1 MAALRVVIV
10 GSGFAG
16 AILARILRRQG
27 HDVLL
32 AERGIHP
39 RFALG
44 ESSTPL
50 AAICL
55 ERLGA
60 RYDLDD
66 LHHLAAY
73 GRWLAHLPGV
83 RRGLKRGFTFYAHT
97 PGRVYRNDAH
107 NGNRLLVAAS
117 PHDGVADTHWLREDV
132 DHFLVQR
139 AVAEGV
145 EYLDRCEIRGLEPRG
160 SGFQLAAES
169 PAGLWNTTAD
179 LVVDASGAGGFLAGH
194 LGIGSRLAQMQL
206 NTGLV
211 FGHFADLP
219 PFVQVAREAGAELPE
234 GPYPDDRAAVHHV
247 IPEGWM
253 YVLPFDHGVASAGF
267 VLETADARRL
277 TAEREPEAAWR
288 ELLSRY
294 PTLAAQFANARPVR
308 PIGSLPRLQRRLER
322 AAGPNWALLP
332 HAFHFLSPLFST
344 GIAWS
349 LLGVERLAL
358 ILETAHEAAAPS
370 GAVAAG
376 LQRYHDLLAT
386 EADHLEALVGGGYRA
401 RSDFELFCASSYLYF
416 AAVSY
421 FEAAQRLLPAPEG
434 LEGWAWSGFAGSTDP
449 VLREAVRAA
458 AVPLGPG
465 AGATS
470 GYATA
475 RYSALVRRLIARR
488 NVAGL
493 ASPARNRMYPV
504 DLDALVASAHL
515 LGLDADTVQSQLS
528 RLRGSEVEA

>member
-1 MAALRVVIV
+1 MAALRVVII

-16 AILARILRRQG
+16 TILARILHRQG

-32 AERGIHP
+32 LERGSHP

-55 ERLGA
+55 ERLAA
-60 RYDLDD
+60 RYALED

-97 PGRVYRNDAH
+97 PGHVYRNDGH
-107 NGNRLLVAAS
+107 NRNRLLVAAS

-139 AVAEGV
+139 AVTEGV
-145 EYLDRCEIRGLEPRG
+145 EFRDRSEITGLESHR
-160 SGFQLAAES
+160 SGFRLSMTS
-169 PAGLWNTTAD
+169 PPGSLCTTAD
-179 LVVDASGAGGFLAGH
+179 LVVDASGAGGCLAAH
-194 LGIGSRLAQMQL
+194 LGIGSRVAQVRL
-206 NTGLV
+206 NTSLV

-277 TAEREPEAAWR
+277 TAECEPEAAWR
-288 ELLSRY
+288 EILSRY
-294 PTLAAQFANARPVR
+294 PTLAAQFADARPIR
-308 PIGSLPRLQRRLER
+308 PIGTLPRLQRRLER

-332 HAFHFLSPLFST
+332 HAFQFLSPLFST

-358 ILETAHEAAAPS
+358 ILETARDAAVPS
-370 GAVAAG
+370 EAVAAG
-376 LQRYHDLLAT
+376 LRRYHDLLAA
-386 EADHLEALVGGGYRA
+386 EADHLEALVGGAYRA
-401 RSDFELFCASSYLYF
+401 RSDFEFFCANSYLYF

-421 FEAAQRLLPAPEG
+421 FEAAQRLLPTPEG
-434 LEGWAWSGFAGSTDP
+434 LEAWAWSGFVGSTDP
-449 VLREAVRAA
+449 VLRHAMRAA
-458 AVPLGPG
+458 AVPPG
-465 AGATS
+465 AGAGAASQSTS
-470 GYATA
+470 GGYTA
-475 RYSALVRRLIARR
+475 QVRRLIAPR
-488 NVAGL
+488 NLAGL

-504 DLDALVASAHL
+504 DLDALVACAHL

-528 RLRGSEVEA
+528 RLRGSEVDV